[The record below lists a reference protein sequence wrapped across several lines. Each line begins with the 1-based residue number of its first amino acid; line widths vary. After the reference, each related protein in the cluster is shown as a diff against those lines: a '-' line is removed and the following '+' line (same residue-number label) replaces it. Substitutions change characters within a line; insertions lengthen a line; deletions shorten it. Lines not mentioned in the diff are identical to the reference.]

1 MFGLLGFIPGW
12 IAAKILHTFGA
23 LRIPKEI
30 ELIGLDT
37 SVNIQRLKDEQEILK
52 AEHEAVD
59 KKLNT

>member
-12 IAAKILHTFGA
+12 VFAKILNAFGV

-37 SVNIQRLKDEQEILK
+37 AVNIQRLKDEQEILA
-52 AEHEAVD
+52 AEHEEL
-59 KKLNT
+59 K